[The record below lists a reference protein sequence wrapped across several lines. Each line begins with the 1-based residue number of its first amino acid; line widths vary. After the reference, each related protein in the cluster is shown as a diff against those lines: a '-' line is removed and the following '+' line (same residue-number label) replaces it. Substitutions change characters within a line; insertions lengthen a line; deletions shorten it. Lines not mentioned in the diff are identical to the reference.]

1 MTSAQRVSVH
11 GQWSSRLAFILAA
24 TGAAVGL
31 GNVWKFPYI
40 VGQNG
45 GGAFVLVYLAC
56 ILLVATPILVTEIM
70 LGRRGRRSPVNGM
83 MELAREASAS
93 PGWKCLGWMGV
104 IAGFLILSYYSVIMG
119 WAVAY
124 VERAITGSFTGLDG
138 SAIKGMFE
146 SFTADPMELLFWHS
160 MAILITMLVVVRGVR
175 AGIEVFTTLLMPL
188 LFGILL
194 LLVGYGIST
203 GHFGQALEFMF
214 APDFS
219 KLSSTAIVVAMG
231 HAFFTLSIGM
241 GAIMAYGSYMP
252 EKSSITRTALFIVA
266 ADTAVALLAGMAIYP
281 VVFANGL
288 EPGAGPGLVFQTLP
302 IAFGQMSFGV
312 VFGTLFFILLSLAAW
327 TSSISMIEPA
337 VAYLVETRGWSR
349 PRAVAVLGFGAWA
362 LGILTVLSFN
372 HWAELKLFGK
382 TFFELLDFLTSNIM
396 LPLGG
401 LLMAV
406 FATWVMRR
414 ETSREELEL
423 PVWGYTL
430 WRVLTR
436 YVAPVGILI
445 VLLNGLGL
453 FG

>member
-1 MTSAQRVSVH
+1 MTSAKRVSVH

-31 GNVWKFPYI
+31 GNIWKFPYI
-40 VGQNG
+40 MGQNG

-70 LGRRGRRSPVNGM
+70 LGRRARRSPVNGM
-83 MELAREASAS
+83 IELAQEERAH
-93 PGWKCLGWMGV
+93 PGWKYLGWMGV
-104 IAGFLILSYYSVIMG
+104 VAGILILSYYSVIMG

-138 SAIKGMFE
+138 GAIKSMFE
-146 SFTADPMELLFWHS
+146 AFTADPMELLFWHTIA
-160 MAILITMLVVVRGVR
+160 MLITMLVVVRGVR
-175 AGIEVFTTLLMPL
+175 AGLEAFTSLLMPM
-188 LFGILL
+188 LFIILL
-194 LLVGYGIST
+194 LLVGYGTST

-219 KLSSTAIVVAMG
+219 KLTTTAVVVAMG

-241 GAIMAYGSYMP
+241 GTIMAYGSYMP
-252 EKSSITRTALFIVA
+252 ERTSITQTALFIVV
-266 ADTAVALLAGMAIYP
+266 ADTTVALLAGMAIYP
-281 VVFANGL
+281 IVFANGL

-312 VFGTLFFILLSLAAW
+312 VFGTLFFVLLSLAAW

-337 VAYLVETRGWSR
+337 VAYFVETRGWTR
-349 PRAVAVLGFGAWA
+349 ARAVVVLGLGIWA
-362 LGILTVLSFN
+362 LGVLTVLSFN
-372 HWAELKLFGK
+372 HWAEIKLFGK
-382 TFFELLDFLTSNIM
+382 TFFELLDFVTSNIM

-401 LLMAV
+401 MLLAI
-406 FATWVMRR
+406 FATWAMRR
-414 ETSREELEL
+414 SSSEDELGL
-423 PVWGYTL
+423 PSWAYAL

-436 YVAPVGILI
+436 FVAPAGILV

-453 FG
+453 LG